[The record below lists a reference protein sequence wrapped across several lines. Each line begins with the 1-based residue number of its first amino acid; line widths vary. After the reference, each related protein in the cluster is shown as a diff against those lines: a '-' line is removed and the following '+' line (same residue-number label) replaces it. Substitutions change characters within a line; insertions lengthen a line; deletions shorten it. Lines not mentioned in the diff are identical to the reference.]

1 MMLLSLSSEQN
12 HVGEKRLSMNCLCGG
27 LLSFLVTV
35 FHIVRIQAL
44 DLILPELDPFQL
56 VSYNEANGE

>member
-1 MMLLSLSSEQN
+1 MWRGWGKLSIN
-12 HVGEKRLSMNCLCGG
+12 WLCGG

-44 DLILPELDPFQL
+44 DLIQPKLDPFQL
-56 VSYNEANGE
+56 VSCMKQMESVGSLPKI